1 MIYGYNTVSIIGNDV
16 NYRDLVIVDD
26 GSSRKQ
32 TSRTSST
39 WIQNSI
45 ICPSCHNSNCLTKHN
60 YFKWYCVLCG
70 WEDC

>member
-1 MIYGYNTVSIIGNDV
+1 MIYGYNADSIIGNNV

-26 GSSRKQ
+26 GSRKE

-39 WIQNSI
+39 WIQNSM

-60 YFKWYCVLCG
+60 YYCVLCG